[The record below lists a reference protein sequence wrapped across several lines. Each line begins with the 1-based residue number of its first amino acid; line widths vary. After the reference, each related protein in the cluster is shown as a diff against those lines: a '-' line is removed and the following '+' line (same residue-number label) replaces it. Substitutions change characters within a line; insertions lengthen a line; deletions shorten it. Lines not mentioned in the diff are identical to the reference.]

1 MAGSKTK
8 EKVVQSDNTNQ
19 DVYDI
24 EAIRLWAETLNN
36 LMISQVIDEE
46 RSCVGSEP
54 VYKNLFEEA
63 EMYRLKGKL
72 FVLLSWI
79 DDKGNQ

>member
-8 EKVVQSDNTNQ
+8 EKVVQTDNTNKE
-19 DVYDI
+19 VYDI

-36 LMISQVIDEE
+36 LMISQVINED
-46 RSCVGSEP
+46 RSIVGSEP
-54 VYKNLFEEA
+54 LYQNLFNET

-79 DDKGNQ
+79 DDKSNQ